1 MKDSAC
7 LEETQL
13 TLESPRL
20 AGTSA
25 SCGYTTRDTVGMPL
39 SLRDVFGFEPDE
51 KVVLSVCA
59 VTQGDG
65 WRLMHGTLLVVPEAC
80 AAISWGE
87 WNRQHAGGRGPKIG
101 PLPTSLSAE
110 GDGWLMA
117 RAVIE
122 LPQADRWLAH
132 LTEAVEAATA
142 EPATVKLDGVHPVPA
157 LSAMLRAPKALLRA
171 LPGVDA
177 PAGSLLAG
185 LGRPA
190 QALLWADESAGRFP
204 APQSVEVADQTSFL
218 PSLDLTGIHVA
229 PEGWTETPRGLLVG
243 RAERRA
249 WLREGRGDGKFESFL
264 VDLGWDPGRI
274 SLPDLELTHE
284 ELLDGELVLDS
295 RLRLEDLDTRKV
307 DDLGLC
313 TITLPTVGRSVA
325 HSVALRIVDGELL
338 DRSGPYPLVERAQ
351 IDITVNGD
359 ELPPVV
365 TGISDPPPEL
375 DERMQRAAQ
384 IATELESVV
393 RNGVQA
399 RMIADRQLALDR
411 LTDLLKTAR
420 GELLVLDR
428 YFGQSGEDWRLLDDV
443 PVPVRVLCAKLEK
456 DHVPAIAAHVSAR
469 VRPKA
474 ALHERIYVWDGSGL
488 SVGGSPTTFGQGP
501 VRITRLRQAE
511 VDEWRTIFEVEWK
524 SPLYRDVE
532 RAQD

>member
-1 MKDSAC
+1 
-7 LEETQL
+7 
-13 TLESPRL
+13 
-20 AGTSA
+20 
-25 SCGYTTRDTVGMPL
+25 MPM
-39 SLRDVFGFEPDE
+39 SLRDLFGFESDE
-51 KVVLSVCA
+51 KVVLSACA
-59 VTQGDG
+59 VPQGDG

-80 AAISWGE
+80 AAVSWGE
-87 WNRQHAGGRGPKIG
+87 WNRQHAGGRGPRIG
-101 PLPTSLSAE
+101 PLPASLSTV

-117 RAVIE
+117 RAVME
-122 LPQADRWLAH
+122 LPQADRWLAQ
-132 LTEAVEAATA
+132 LTRALEAAGT
-142 EPATVKLDGVHPVPA
+142 EPATVDLDAVPPVPA
-157 LSAMLRAPKALLRA
+157 LSAKLGAPKAMFRA
-171 LPGVDA
+171 LPHVDA
-177 PAGSLLAG
+177 PAGSLLAA

-190 QALLWADESAGRFP
+190 QALLWRDETESAGRFP
-204 APQSVEVADQTSFL
+204 APQNVEVADQTSFV

-229 PEGWTETPRGLLVG
+229 PDGWTETPRGLLVG

-264 VDLGWDPGRI
+264 VDVGWDPTRI

-284 ELLDGELVLDS
+284 ELLDGELVLES

-325 HSVALRIVDGELL
+325 HGVALHVVDGELL

-351 IDITVNGD
+351 IDITVNGE

-384 IATELESVV
+384 VATELERVV

-399 RMIADRQLALDR
+399 RMIADRQMALER

-420 GELLVLDR
+420 RELLVLDR
-428 YFGQSGEDWRLLDDV
+428 YFGQSGADWRLLDDV
-443 PVPVRVLCAKLEK
+443 PVPTRVLCAKLEK
-456 DHVPAIAAHVSAR
+456 DHVPTIAAHVSAR
-469 VRPKA
+469 VRSKA
-474 ALHERIYVWDGSGL
+474 AIHERIYLWDGGGL

-511 VDEWRTIFEVEWK
+511 VDEWRTIFEVEWQ

-532 RAQD
+532 RARI